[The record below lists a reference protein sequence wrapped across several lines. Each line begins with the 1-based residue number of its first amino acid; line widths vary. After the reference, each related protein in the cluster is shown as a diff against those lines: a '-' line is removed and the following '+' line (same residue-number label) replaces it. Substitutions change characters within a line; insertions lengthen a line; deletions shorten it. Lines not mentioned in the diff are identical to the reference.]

1 MLHGHNLGHIGAGL
15 LRRPWLRAAVAAG
28 GAVALVAAIALAAP
42 LVASSASGHGSA
54 QHRSQQGPSIPAWV
68 GTWASS
74 PMDGTVNAFN
84 ASTCPAGSGQ
94 FTNRT
99 VRNIVYTSVGGD
111 RVRIRLSNAF
121 GTAPLTIGDASVAVA
136 ETGAET
142 VPGTMRQLQFHGQTS
157 VTIPAGDEV
166 TSDPVQLTVHALE
179 DLAVSVYVPSM
190 SGPSTY
196 HATAQQDSF
205 VSSAGDF
212 ATTDSAAS
220 YPTTITC
227 WMFADGVDVP
237 GSTRVTGSVVAFGDS
252 ITDGFQSDA
261 NANDRWPNVLARR
274 LDAIS
279 GPTLSVVDEGIS
291 GNQVLTDSPFAG
303 VSALHRLTRDVL
315 DQPGAKAVILLEG
328 INDIGFTDLG
338 LDNPPATAASIEAGY
353 EQIIAAVHAHGMK
366 IYAGT
371 LTPFLTL
378 PVATSGYQ
386 DAAGEVIREQVN
398 HWILT
403 SGAFDGVINFAG
415 ATADPSDPQ
424 AYNPVYDSG
433 DHLHPND
440 VGYTVMGDLIPLS
453 MLLGQNQN

>member
-1 MLHGHNLGHIGAGL
+1 MLHGRSPGHIAAGL
-15 LRRPWLRAAVAAG
+15 LRRPWLRATVAAG
-28 GAVALVAAIALAAP
+28 AVAGLAVP
-42 LVASSASGHGSA
+42 LVAFSTSGQS
-54 QHRSQQGPSIPAWV
+54 SQQDPSVPAWV
-68 GTWASS
+68 GTWAAS

-84 ASTCPAGSGQ
+84 PSTCPAGSGQ
-94 FTNRT
+94 FTNQT
-99 VRNIVYTSVGGD
+99 VRNIVYTSAGGD

-142 VPGTMRQLQFHGQTS
+142 VPGTMRQLQFSGQTS
-157 VTIPAGDEV
+157 VTIPAGAEV
-166 TSDPVQLTVHALE
+166 VSDPVELTVQPLE

-190 SGPSTY
+190 SGPATY

-205 VSSAGDF
+205 VSASGDF

-237 GSTRVTGSVVAFGDS
+237 GSARVTGSVVAFGDS
-252 ITDGFQSDA
+252 ITDGFQSDT

-274 LDAIS
+274 LDAIG

-291 GNQVLTDSPFAG
+291 GNQVLTDSAFAG

-315 DQPGAKAVILLEG
+315 DQPGAKVVILLEG

-353 EQIIAAVHAHGMK
+353 EQIIAAVHAHGMR

-378 PVATSGYQ
+378 PVPTSGYQ

-403 SGAFDGVINFAG
+403 SHAFDGVINFA
-415 ATADPSDPQ
+415 AALADPSDPQ

-433 DHLHPND
+433 DHLHPDD
-440 VGYTVMGDLIPLS
+440 VGYNVMGDLIPLS
-453 MLLGQNQN
+453 LLLGQNQQG

>member
-1 MLHGHNLGHIGAGL
+1 MLQSRMPGNVAAGL
-15 LRRPWLRAAVAAG
+15 RRRPWLRATVAAG
-28 GAVALVAAIALAAP
+28 AVAGLAVP
-42 LVASSASGHGSA
+42 LVAFSTSG
-54 QHRSQQGPSIPAWV
+54 QNPQGGGFPAWV

-74 PMDGTVNAFN
+74 PMSGAVNVFN
-84 ASTCPAGSGQ
+84 PSTCPAGSGGL
-94 FTNRT
+94 TNQT
-99 VRNIVYTSVGGD
+99 VRNIVYTSVGGN

-136 ETGAET
+136 ETGAQT
-142 VPGTMRQLQFHGQTS
+142 VPGTMRQLQFSGQPS
-157 VTIPAGDEV
+157 VTIPVGDEV
-166 TSDPVQLTVHALE
+166 VSDPVSLTVHALE
-179 DLAVSVYVPSM
+179 DLAVSVYVPTM
-190 SGPSTY
+190 SGPATY
-196 HATAQQDSF
+196 HATAIQDSF
-205 VSSAGDF
+205 VSATGDF

-237 GSTRVTGSVVAFGDS
+237 GSTRVTGSVIAFGDS
-252 ITDGFQSDA
+252 ITDGFQSNT

-274 LDAIS
+274 LDAIG

-315 DQPGAKAVILLEG
+315 GQPGAKAVILLEG

-353 EQIIAAVHAHGMK
+353 QQIIAAAHAHGLR

-378 PVATSGYQ
+378 PVPTSGYQ
-386 DAAGEVIREQVN
+386 DAAGEVIREEVN
-398 HWILT
+398 NWILT
-403 SGAFDGVINFAG
+403 SHAFDGVVNFAAAVAG
-415 ATADPSDPQ
+415 PSDPQ
-424 AYNPVYDSG
+424 AFSPVYDSG

-440 VGYTVMGDLIPLS
+440 AGYNVMGDSIPLS
-453 MLLGQNQN
+453 MLLGQNQQN

>member
-1 MLHGHNLGHIGAGL
+1 MLQSRMTSNLAAGL
-15 LRRPWLRAAVAAG
+15 LRRPWLRATVAAG
-28 GAVALVAAIALAAP
+28 AVAGLAVP
-42 LVASSASGHGSA
+42 LVAFSTSG
-54 QHRSQQGPSIPAWV
+54 QNPQGEGFPAWV
-68 GTWASS
+68 GSWASS
-74 PMDGTVNAFN
+74 PMDGTVNVFN
-84 ASTCPAGSGQ
+84 QATCPAGSGKL
-94 FTNRT
+94 TNQT
-99 VRNIVYTSVGGD
+99 VRNIVYTSVGGN

-136 ETGAET
+136 ETGAQT
-142 VPGTMRQLQFHGQTS
+142 VPGTMRQLQFNGQTS
-157 VTIPAGDEV
+157 VTIPVGDEV
-166 TSDPVQLTVHALE
+166 VSDPVRMTVHALT
-179 DLAVSVYVPSM
+179 DLAVSVYVPTM
-190 SGPSTY
+190 SGPATY
-196 HATAQQDSF
+196 HATAIQDSF
-205 VSSAGDF
+205 VSATGDF

-237 GSTRVTGSVVAFGDS
+237 GSARVTGSVVAFGDS
-252 ITDGFQSDA
+252 ITDGFQSDT

-274 LDAIS
+274 LDAIG

-353 EQIIAAVHAHGMK
+353 EQIIAAAHAHGLR

-398 HWILT
+398 DWILT
-403 SGAFDGVINFAG
+403 QHKFDGVINFAAELAG
-415 ATADPSDPQ
+415 PSDPQ
-424 AYNPVYDSG
+424 AFNPVYDSG

-440 VGYTVMGDLIPLS
+440 FGYTVMGDSIALS
-453 MLLGQNQN
+453 MLLGENQQN

>member
-1 MLHGHNLGHIGAGL
+1 MLHSRMPGYVAAGL
-15 LRRPWLRAAVAAG
+15 LRRPWLRATVAAG
-28 GAVALVAAIALAAP
+28 AVAGLVVP
-42 LVASSASGHGSA
+42 LVAFSASGQNAQQDQGS
-54 QHRSQQGPSIPAWV
+54 PAWV

-74 PMDGTVNAFN
+74 PMSGAGNIF
-84 ASTCPAGSGQ
+84 SPGCPAGPGKFVNQ
-94 FTNRT
+94 T

-121 GTAPLTIGDASVAVA
+121 GTSPLTIGDASVAVA
-136 ETGAET
+136 ETGAQT
-142 VPGTMRQLQFHGQTS
+142 VPGTMRQLQFNGQTS
-157 VTIPAGDEV
+157 VTIQAGDEV
-166 TSDPVQLTVHALE
+166 LSDPVRLTVRPLE

-190 SGPSTY
+190 SGPATF
-196 HATAQQDSF
+196 HATAIQDSF
-205 VSSAGDF
+205 VSSTNSGDV
-212 ATTDSAAS
+212 ATSDSAAD
-220 YPTTITC
+220 YQTTAITC

-237 GSTRVTGSVVAFGDS
+237 GSSRVTGSVVAFGDS
-252 ITDGFQSDA
+252 ITDGFQSDI

-274 LDAIS
+274 LDAIG

-315 DQPGAKAVILLEG
+315 DQPGAKVVILLEG

-338 LDNPPATAASIEAGY
+338 FDNPPATAASIEAGY
-353 EQIIAAVHAHGMK
+353 EQIIAAMHAHGMR

-371 LTPFLTL
+371 LTSFLTL

-398 HWILT
+398 NWILT
-403 SGAFDGVINFAG
+403 SGAFDGVINFSA
-415 ATADPSDPQ
+415 ALADPSDPQ
-424 AYNPVYDSG
+424 AFNPVYDSG

-440 VGYTVMGDLIPLS
+440 VGYNVMGDLVPLS
-453 MLLGQNQN
+453 ILLGQNPQS

>member
-1 MLHGHNLGHIGAGL
+1 MQAMRKLGSGL
-15 LRRPWLRAAVAAG
+15 VRQPWLRATVAAG
-28 GAVALVAAIALAAP
+28 AAAALVVP
-42 LVASSASGHGSA
+42 LVAFSTSRQDTHHGQSF
-54 QHRSQQGPSIPAWV
+54 PAWV
-68 GTWASS
+68 GTWAAS

-84 ASTCPAGSGQ
+84 PTTCPAGPGG
-94 FTNRT
+94 FTDQT

-142 VPGTMRQLQFHGQTS
+142 VPGTMRQLQFDGQTS
-157 VTIPAGDEV
+157 VTIPVGQEV

-179 DLAVSVYVPSM
+179 DLAVSAYVPSM

-205 VSSAGDF
+205 VSTSGDF
-212 ATTDSAAS
+212 ATTESAAS
-220 YPTTITC
+220 YSTTITC

-237 GSTRVTGSVVAFGDS
+237 GTARVTGSVVAFGDS
-252 ITDGFQSDA
+252 ITDGFQSDT

-274 LDAIS
+274 LDPIS

-338 LDNPPATAASIEAGY
+338 LDSPPATAASIEAGY
-353 EQIIAAVHAHGMK
+353 EQIIAAVHADGMK

-403 SGAFDGVINFAG
+403 SHAFDGVINFAAG
-415 ATADPSDPQ
+415 LADPSDPE
-424 AYNPVYDSG
+424 AFGPVYDSG

-440 VGYTVMGDLIPLS
+440 VGYNVMGDSIPLG
-453 MLLGQNQN
+453 MLLGQNHN

>member
-1 MLHGHNLGHIGAGL
+1 MLHARMPSHVAAALI
-15 LRRPWLRAAVAAG
+15 RQPWLRATVAAG
-28 GAVALVAAIALAAP
+28 TVAGLVVP
-42 LVASSASGHGSA
+42 LVAFSASG
-54 QHRSQQGPSIPAWV
+54 QNSQRGQGQGQGHPAWV

-84 ASTCPAGSGQ
+84 PQTCPAGSGQ
-94 FTNRT
+94 FSNET
-99 VRNIVYTSVGGD
+99 VRNIVYTSVGGN

-142 VPGTMRQLQFHGQTS
+142 VPGTMRQLQFSGQTS
-157 VTIPAGDEV
+157 ITIPIGAEV
-166 TSDPVQLTVHALE
+166 VSDPVQLTVQPLE
-179 DLAVSVYVPSM
+179 DLAVSAYVQSM
-190 SGPSTY
+190 SGPATY
-196 HATAQQDSF
+196 HATAIQDSF
-205 VSSAGDF
+205 VSNPNSGDF
-212 ATTDSAAS
+212 ATTDNAAS

-237 GSTRVTGSVVAFGDS
+237 GSGHVTGSVVAFGDS
-252 ITDGFQSDA
+252 ITDGFQSDT

-279 GPTLSVVDEGIS
+279 GSTLSVVDEGIS

-315 DQPGAKAVILLEG
+315 DQPGAKVVILLEG

-353 EQIIAAVHAHGMK
+353 EHIIAAVHARGMR

-378 PVATSGYQ
+378 PVATTGYQ

-398 HWILT
+398 AWILT
-403 SGAFDGVINFAG
+403 QHKFDGVINFA
-415 ATADPSDPQ
+415 ADLADPSDQ
-424 AYNPVYDSG
+424 QTFNPVYDSG

-440 VGYTVMGDLIPLS
+440 VGYNVMGDAIPLS
-453 MLLGQNQN
+453 ILLGQNQQS

>member
-1 MLHGHNLGHIGAGL
+1 MQAIRKLGAGL
-15 LRRPWLRAAVAAG
+15 VSQPWLRAAVAT
-28 GAVALVAAIALAAP
+28 GAAAALVVP
-42 LVASSASGHGSA
+42 LVAFSTTRQHA
-54 QHRSQQGPSIPAWV
+54 QHAQQGQSFPAWV

-84 ASTCPAGSGQ
+84 PSTCPAGPVG
-94 FTNRT
+94 FTNQT
-99 VRNIVYTSVGGD
+99 VRNIVYTSVGGS
-111 RVRIRLSNAF
+111 RVRIRLSNTF

-142 VPGTMRQLQFHGQTS
+142 VPGTMRQLRFDGQTS
-157 VTIPAGDEV
+157 VTIPIGQEV
-166 TSDPVQLTVHALE
+166 TSDPVQLTVQPME
-179 DLAVSVYVPSM
+179 DLAVSVYVASM

-205 VSSAGDF
+205 VSTSGDF
-212 ATTDSAAS
+212 ATTESAAS

-237 GSTRVTGSVVAFGDS
+237 GSPRVTGSVVAFGDS
-252 ITDGFQSDA
+252 ITDGFQSDT

-386 DAAGEVIREQVN
+386 DAAGEVIREEVN

-403 SGAFDGVINFAG
+403 SHAFDGVINFA
-415 ATADPSDPQ
+415 ADLADPSDPQ

-440 VGYTVMGDLIPLS
+440 VGYNVMGDSIPLGL
-453 MLLGQNQN
+453 LLGQNQN

>member
-1 MLHGHNLGHIGAGL
+1 MLHVRKPGYVVAAL
-15 LRRPWLRAAVAAG
+15 LRRPWLRATVAAAAVAG
-28 GAVALVAAIALAAP
+28 LAVP
-42 LVASSASGHGSA
+42 LVAFSTTG
-54 QHRSQQGPSIPAWV
+54 QNSQGRGFPAWV

-74 PMDGTVNAFN
+74 PMDGTVNVFN
-84 ASTCPAGSGQ
+84 PATCPAGAGQ
-94 FTNRT
+94 FTNQT
-99 VRNIVYTSVGGD
+99 VRNIVYTSVGGN

-121 GTAPLTIGDASVAVA
+121 GTAPLTIGAASVAVA

-142 VPGTMRQLQFHGQTS
+142 VPGTMRQLQFNGQTS
-157 VTIPAGDEV
+157 VTIPIGAEV
-166 TSDPVQLTVHALE
+166 VSDPVPLTVQPLE

-190 SGPSTY
+190 SGPATY

-205 VSSAGDF
+205 VSNPNSGDV

-220 YPTTITC
+220 YQTTAITC

-237 GSTRVTGSVVAFGDS
+237 GSPRVTGSVVAFGDS
-252 ITDGFQSDA
+252 ITDGFQSDT

-274 LDAIS
+274 LDAS
-279 GPTLSVVDEGIS
+279 GGPTLSVVDEGIS

-315 DQPGAKAVILLEG
+315 DQPGAKVVILLEG

-353 EQIIAAVHAHGMK
+353 EQIIAAVHAHGMR

-403 SGAFDGVINFAG
+403 SGAFDGVIDFA
-415 ATADPSDPQ
+415 AQLADPSDPQ
-424 AYNPVYDSG
+424 AFNPVYDSG

-440 VGYTVMGDLIPLS
+440 VGYNVMAGSIPLS
-453 MLLGQNQN
+453 MLLGQNQQ